1 MEIVEELGEIISC
14 GCYALDT
21 IGLACDLLL
30 RSGTEEVD
38 EIIAIM
44 ELIRTHARA
53 TATKMDNAEIAMR
66 NAAGSEE
73 RSAN

>member
-1 MEIVEELGEIISC
+1 MEIVEELGEVISC

-38 EIIAIM
+38 EIIAII

-53 TATKMDNAEIAMR
+53 TATQMDATE
-66 NAAGSEE
+66 AAVRKARSEE
-73 RSAN
+73 GGVN

>member
-1 MEIVEELGEIISC
+1 MEIVEKLGEVINC

-38 EIIAIM
+38 EIIAII

-53 TATKMDNAEIAMR
+53 TAANIDAEEIAILK
-66 NAAGSEE
+66 AARSEE
-73 RSAN
+73 GGAN